1 MRSKIYYI
9 HGLNSSRRSFNYLS
23 EELEHNGDVLIDYD
37 SRQRLEDSVTQV
49 LKFIPKN
56 EPVVLVGHSLGGVIA
71 MLIAIRGLVNV
82 ERVVTISSPLAGS
95 KAAVY
100 AQWVVSGIPVIGDL
114 TPNATCI
121 REIAASKP
129 TFPVLS
135 IFSTGGSL
143 PTSNEPND
151 SVVSVASQKALPSA
165 KKVEVKANHF
175 EVLMHEK
182 TVEQVRKFIVTNG

>member
-1 MRSKIYYI
+1 MRHKICFV
-9 HGLNSSRRSFNYLS
+9 HGLNSSRRSFNYLAQ
-23 EELEHNGDVLIDYD
+23 ELEHNGNILIDYD
-37 SRQRLEDSVTQV
+37 SRQRLESSVTQV
-49 LKFIPKN
+49 LKFIPKT

-100 AQWVVSGIPVIGDL
+100 ARWVVSGIPLIGDIV
-114 TPNATCI
+114 PNAPCI
-121 REIAASKP
+121 KELAVCKP

-182 TVEQVRKFIVTNG
+182 TVEQVRKFLITNG